1 MHAGLVF
8 SGPMVFSGPVSNCT
22 YIPKNTQKI
31 DVVASGM
38 VATKSQGGGGSSV
51 NLMSHRVILT
61 LVPPHS
67 SPILISNKNVIRSCH
82 MSCRNFNLET

>member
-38 VATKSQGGGGSSV
+38 VATKSQVGGSSV

-61 LVPPHS
+61 LMPP
-67 SPILISNKNVIRSCH
+67 L
-82 MSCRNFNLET
+82 NLEKLGHAPPF